1 MRRIA
6 KCLVGIS
13 AFLMGMQVAQA
24 GFVGLPRNL
33 ADVASRIAA
42 DTPTLPPIAFTQFC
56 LRYAGECKSPRVT
69 FRGGGVSLNAE
80 RWQDLN
86 AVNKMV
92 NSSIIAE
99 RNEGGVANE
108 KWLISPAYGDC
119 NDYAVTKRSE
129 LAKRGWPLRSL
140 LLSEVVTASGE
151 HHLVLVVRTTQGD
164 LVLDN
169 LSYTIRPWSKVRYK
183 WVRMQTPANP
193 HVWASIARRSV

>member
-1 MRRIA
+1 MRRLAKGLFGGIA
-6 KCLVGIS
+6 V
-13 AFLMGMQVAQA
+13 LMGMQVAQA
-24 GFVGLPRNL
+24 GFIGLPRNL
-33 ADVASRIAA
+33 ADVASRISA
-42 DTPTLPPIAFTQFC
+42 DAPTLPPIAFTQFC
-56 LRYAGECKSPRVT
+56 MRYADECKSTRMM
-69 FRGGGVSLNAE
+69 FRGGARHLDAE

-86 AVNKMV
+86 TVNKAVNAA
-92 NSSIIAE
+92 IIAE

-108 KWLISPAYGDC
+108 KWLIGPSRGDC

-151 HHLVLVVRTTQGD
+151 HHLVLVVRTSQGD

-183 WVRMQTPANP
+183 WVRMQTPGNP
-193 HVWASIARRSV
+193 HVWASISRRSA